1 MIRILAT
8 GLITLSLTASGAFAT
23 SMGDLTKT
31 DGLYY
36 ENFTVVPFTG
46 GVDEGVYRG
55 AIKNGNRKGPWI
67 MYYPGG
73 QLATKGA
80 HKNGKR
86 EGRWVWYRE
95 DGTRGKDLSGTPRND
110 VKVSD

>member
-46 GVDEGVYRG
+46 GVDEGVYQG
-55 AIKNGNRKGPWI
+55 AALGTKTSQAPT
-67 MYYPGG
+67 
-73 QLATKGA
+73 AT
-80 HKNGKR
+80 
-86 EGRWVWYRE
+86 
-95 DGTRGKDLSGTPRND
+95 T
-110 VKVSD
+110 

>member
-1 MIRILAT
+1 
-8 GLITLSLTASGAFAT
+8 
-23 SMGDLTKT
+23 
-31 DGLYY
+31 
-36 ENFTVVPFTG
+36 
-46 GVDEGVYRG
+46 
-55 AIKNGNRKGPWI
+55 

-95 DGTRGKDLSGTPRND
+95 DGTRDKDLSGTHRND